1 MRQMQQLSE
10 ILDLDGLDQPPQER
24 MLQIFSEACRLF
36 AQHGFDG
43 TSMRDIAKA
52 CGISKATLYHY
63 FPDKDAILRPL
74 VMGITRT
81 LHERVAAAV
90 AARKDSGAPARLLAF
105 MTESCAFFEQYRWAF
120 IVSST
125 VFWTDPKVRQR
136 RQRLEWRDRHEALLR
151 EILEDGV
158 RSGAFRI
165 DDVRMAGR
173 MVLGTLNWLPRWY
186 DPKGPLQAVEIAQ
199 RFHAMIVGGFAPK
212 G

>member
-1 MRQMQQLSE
+1 MQQLSE

-63 FPDKDAILRPL
+63 FPDKNAILRPL
-74 VMGITRT
+74 VMGITRS

-90 AARKDSGAPARLLAF
+90 AERKDAGASARLLAF
-105 MTESCAFFEQYRWAF
+105 MTESCAFFDQYRWAF

-136 RQRLEWRDRHEALLR
+136 RQRIEWRDRHEALLR
-151 EILEDGV
+151 DILEEGV
-158 RSGAFRI
+158 RTGAFRI

-173 MVLGTLNWLPRWY
+173 LVLCTLNWLPRWY
-186 DPKGPLQAVEIAQ
+186 DPKGPLQAVEIAR
-199 RFHAMIVGGFAPK
+199 RFHAMIVGGFEPRAQS
-212 G
+212 

>member
-1 MRQMQQLSE
+1 MQQLSE

-63 FPDKDAILRPL
+63 FPDKNAILRPL
-74 VMGITRT
+74 VMGITRS

-90 AARKDSGAPARLLAF
+90 AERKDAGASARLLAF
-105 MTESCAFFEQYRWAF
+105 MTESCAFFDQYRWAF

-136 RQRLEWRDRHEALLR
+136 RQRIEWRDRHEALLR
-151 EILEDGV
+151 DILEEGV
-158 RSGAFRI
+158 RTGAFRI

-173 MVLGTLNWLPRWY
+173 LVLGTLNWLPRWY
-186 DPKGPLQAVEIAQ
+186 DPKGPLQAVEIAR
-199 RFHAMIVGGFAPK
+199 RFYAMIVGGFEPRAQS
-212 G
+212 

>member
-1 MRQMQQLSE
+1 MQQLSE

-63 FPDKDAILRPL
+63 FPDKNAILRPL
-74 VMGITRT
+74 VMGITRS

-90 AARKDSGAPARLLAF
+90 AERKDAGASARLLAF
-105 MTESCAFFEQYRWAF
+105 MTESCAFFDQYRWAF

-136 RQRLEWRDRHEALLR
+136 RQRIEWRDRHEALLR
-151 EILEDGV
+151 DILEEGV
-158 RSGAFRI
+158 RTGAFRI

-173 MVLGTLNWLPRWY
+173 LVLGTLNWLPRWY
-186 DPKGPLQAVEIAQ
+186 DPKGPLQAVEIAR
-199 RFHAMIVGGFAPK
+199 RFHAMIVGGFEPRAQS
-212 G
+212 